1 MPKDPPKRRG
11 RPPHVYKSAHTV
23 PPVTVGHIGSTLA
36 SMTATTIS
44 PEIHTAQQTTQIDAI
59 SHALTLHEAQIHN
72 QSLPSNA
79 IEEQGSEPTAGAA
92 EATTTTTASTE
103 SLGPRT
109 HITPTGTWVGLPL
122 NPHRAAE
129 RQALWDLIASCD
141 YIVGTPVDAKADLN
155 LEALNGPQS
164 AKLDATMNNGFVKPT
179 RQKKIEGPDYF
190 SQVIN
195 VEDIPRFFDGLPHD
209 YNVLSRAR
217 MSCYFRII
225 WLDPPGL
232 IPTDIRSRHIL
243 VSVDDMALRN
253 NPAGYVYRIMFKC
266 SGSCMRMDEELCH
279 SQQGNTVNGSN
290 EPPIVEAND
299 TLPNDQHDQ
308 PGEIRGPKSRRKR
321 PAACDSM
328 LMLEMTARQAA
339 NGQCTIVRRRP
350 ESHPA
355 GPANALRMSAYV
367 RSVLH
372 ELAARTGMPH
382 HRLRYEYEERLRYA
396 PYPAM
401 LEMHLPHRAPKP
413 RHYPSVITT
422 ITRNQKPDTEG
433 SGYQVS

>member
-1 MPKDPPKRRG
+1 MEISRSQITADGKTKRKSNFQLQKKKAANSQQAPRDPQMKNVPCGRAPEIILSKIIYSFAIPSTFQVPRPVSSSLSLTAMPKDPPKRRG
-11 RPPHVYKSAHTV
+11 RPPHVYKPAHTV

-72 QSLPSNA
+72 QSLPSIA
-79 IEEQGSEPTAGAA
+79 LREQGSEPTAGAA

-109 HITPTGTWVGLPL
+109 HITPSGTWVGLPL

-195 VEDIPRFFDGLPHD
+195 VEDIPRFFDGLVSSSK
-209 YNVLSRAR
+209 YLWLS
-217 MSCYFRII
+217 CNF
-225 WLDPPGL
+225 
-232 IPTDIRSRHIL
+232 
-243 VSVDDMALRN
+243 
-253 NPAGYVYRIMFKC
+253 
-266 SGSCMRMDEELCH
+266 
-279 SQQGNTVNGSN
+279 
-290 EPPIVEAND
+290 
-299 TLPNDQHDQ
+299 
-308 PGEIRGPKSRRKR
+308 
-321 PAACDSM
+321 
-328 LMLEMTARQAA
+328 
-339 NGQCTIVRRRP
+339 
-350 ESHPA
+350 
-355 GPANALRMSAYV
+355 
-367 RSVLH
+367 
-372 ELAARTGMPH
+372 
-382 HRLRYEYEERLRYA
+382 
-396 PYPAM
+396 
-401 LEMHLPHRAPKP
+401 
-413 RHYPSVITT
+413 
-422 ITRNQKPDTEG
+422 
-433 SGYQVS
+433 

>member
-1 MPKDPPKRRG
+1 M
-11 RPPHVYKSAHTV
+11 YKSAHTV

-195 VEDIPRFFDGLPHD
+195 VEDIPRFFDGLVSSSKYLWLC
-209 YNVLSRAR
+209 YN
-217 MSCYFRII
+217 F
-225 WLDPPGL
+225 
-232 IPTDIRSRHIL
+232 
-243 VSVDDMALRN
+243 
-253 NPAGYVYRIMFKC
+253 
-266 SGSCMRMDEELCH
+266 
-279 SQQGNTVNGSN
+279 
-290 EPPIVEAND
+290 
-299 TLPNDQHDQ
+299 
-308 PGEIRGPKSRRKR
+308 
-321 PAACDSM
+321 
-328 LMLEMTARQAA
+328 
-339 NGQCTIVRRRP
+339 
-350 ESHPA
+350 
-355 GPANALRMSAYV
+355 
-367 RSVLH
+367 
-372 ELAARTGMPH
+372 
-382 HRLRYEYEERLRYA
+382 
-396 PYPAM
+396 
-401 LEMHLPHRAPKP
+401 
-413 RHYPSVITT
+413 
-422 ITRNQKPDTEG
+422 
-433 SGYQVS
+433 

>member
-11 RPPHVYKSAHTV
+11 RPPHLYKLGHTA
-23 PPVTVGHIGSTLA
+23 PPATIGHIGSTLA
-36 SMTATTIS
+36 SMTTTVTS
-44 PEIHTAQQTTQIDAI
+44 LGIHTTPQTQVEAI

-72 QSLPSNA
+72 PSLGSDCTA
-79 IEEQGSEPTAGAA
+79 EQASELATGTTAAA
-92 EATTTTTASTE
+92 TATETTTTTGE
-103 SLGPRT
+103 SFEPQIHVT
-109 HITPTGTWVGLPL
+109 STGTWVGLPL
-122 NPHRAAE
+122 NPHRVAE
-129 RQALWDLIASCD
+129 RQALWDLVASCD
-141 YIVGTPVDAKADLN
+141 YTVATTADVKADLN
-155 LEALNGPQS
+155 LEALNGLQS

-179 RQKKIEGPDYF
+179 RQKKIEGQDYF

-195 VEDIPRFFDGLPHD
+195 VEDIPKFFDGLPHD

-232 IPTDIRSRHIL
+232 IPTDIRYRHIL
-243 VSVDDMALRN
+243 VSVDAMALRN

-266 SGSCMRMDEELCH
+266 SGSCMRMDEGPCH
-279 SQQGNTVNGSN
+279 LQEGNTASKLDGSSF
-290 EPPIVEAND
+290 VGDND
-299 TLPNDQHDQ
+299 AYDQPAQ
-308 PGEIRGPKSRRKR
+308 PGETRGPKSRKKR

-339 NGQCTIVRRRP
+339 NGQCTIVHRRP
-350 ESHPA
+350 EFHPA

-372 ELAARTGMPH
+372 ELAAQTGMPH

-401 LEMHLPHRAPKP
+401 LETHLPHRAPKP
-413 RHYPSVITT
+413 RHYPSVVTT
-422 ITRNQKPDTEG
+422 ITRNQQKPNTEG
-433 SGYQVS
+433 SGD